1 MLLEREGTMGKK
13 SVTFADIA
21 RYTNFSKTTI
31 SRYFNDPDSL
41 TVENQEKIAAA
52 LEELGYKENKV
63 ARILASG
70 KTEFVGVIVPN
81 LYLHFYSQMLDE
93 ILATYETYGYKFLVF
108 AGDDNRDVER
118 RYIEELLAYQIEG
131 MIVLSNTVPS
141 EELAS
146 FKVPVV
152 TIEREDRCCCS
163 VNTDNHVGGALAANL
178 LCDNGC
184 DVLVHINSDVS
195 EAVPAYGR
203 ITGFEDACRW
213 RGVDFELMLRDFG
226 HGYDDAART
235 MRRVFEELETR
246 FPGRRKGVFVSN
258 DTYANML
265 VNQIVRTH
273 GGLPDDYRIVG
284 FDDSPVSRESV
295 IPISTVRQQV
305 STIAQEAMGLL
316 VAQMEE
322 RKKRRPKPLDAPI
335 HKTVDP
341 VLVRRETAR

>member
-1 MLLEREGTMGKK
+1 MGKK

-21 RYTNFSKTTI
+21 RYTHFSKTTI

-146 FKVPVV
+146 FQVPVV
-152 TIEREDRCCCS
+152 TIEREDRFCSS
-163 VNTDNHVGGALAANL
+163 VNTDNRAGGALAAGL
-178 LCDNGC
+178 LDECGC
-184 DVLVHINSDVS
+184 EVLIHINSDVPES
-195 EAVPAYGR
+195 VPAHGR
-203 ITGFEDACRW
+203 ISGFVDACRE
-213 RGVDFELMLRDFG
+213 RGVACELMLRDFG
-226 HGYDDAART
+226 HGYEEADRT
-235 MRRVFEELETR
+235 MHQVFEELEER

-273 GGLPDDYRIVG
+273 GGLPDEYRIVG

-305 STIAQEAMGLL
+305 SRIAQEAMGLL
-316 VAQMEE
+316 MAQMEE
-322 RKKRRPKPLDAPI
+322 RKKRRPRPLGEPV
-335 HKTVDP
+335 HKAVEP

>member
-1 MLLEREGTMGKK
+1 MGKR

-21 RYTNFSKTTI
+21 RYTHFSKTTI

-70 KTEFVGVIVPN
+70 RTEFVGVIVPN
-81 LYLHFYSQMLDE
+81 LYLHFYSQILDE

-118 RYIEELLAYQIEG
+118 RYIDELLAYKIEG

-146 FKVPVV
+146 FQVPVV
-152 TIEREDRCCCS
+152 TIEREDRFCSS
-163 VNTDNHVGGALAANL
+163 VNTDNRAGGALAAGL
-178 LCDNGC
+178 LCDCGC
-184 DVLVHINSDVS
+184 EVLVHVNSDVPES
-195 EAVPAYGR
+195 VPAHGR
-203 ITGFEDACRW
+203 IAGFVDACRE
-213 RGVDFELMLRDFG
+213 RGAACELMLRDFG
-226 HGYDDAART
+226 HGYEDASRT
-235 MRRVFEELETR
+235 MRQVFAELEER

-265 VNQIVRTH
+265 VNQIVRAR

-305 STIAQEAMGLL
+305 FTIAREAMGLL

-322 RKKRRPKPLDAPI
+322 RKKRRPEPLAGPV
-335 HKTVDP
+335 HKMVEP